1 MTESAYKQV
10 TGYMDRLHA
19 DIGKLVVL
27 LERLLEEKGFV
38 PFPSAGNR
46 GSWGLSSHYAY
57 PDRWRIPNI
66 SRFYAPR
73 EAFEVFPEGE
83 EQLETSLL
91 YFISLETDTV
101 FPFPAMLCARIAH
114 PPLPEKELYS
124 KVWHIDRLLSL
135 AQEEPRW
142 RAIREENGW
151 YVAEPADGA
160 PINRLQGYF
169 LNVFDLVDRR
179 HVIDNVVAP
188 LTSANAHLDEL
199 LTVPR
204 YGFGTYK
211 EEKV

>member
-1 MTESAYKQV
+1 
-10 TGYMDRLHA
+10 
-19 DIGKLVVL
+19 
-27 LERLLEEKGFV
+27 
-38 PFPSAGNR
+38 
-46 GSWGLSSHYAY
+46 
-57 PDRWRIPNI
+57 
-66 SRFYAPR
+66 
-73 EAFEVFPEGE
+73 
-83 EQLETSLL
+83 
-91 YFISLETDTV
+91 
-101 FPFPAMLCARIAH
+101 MLINN
-114 PPLPEKELYS
+114 S

>member
-10 TGYMDRLHA
+10 TGYIDRLHA

-27 LERLLEEKGFV
+27 VERLLEEKGFV

-83 EQLETSLL
+83 EQLETSLV

-101 FPFPAMLCARIAH
+101 F
-114 PPLPEKELYS
+114 PLPEKELYS

-151 YVAEPADGA
+151 YVAEPADEA

-179 HVIDNVVAP
+179 HVVENVIVP
-188 LTSANAHLDEL
+188 LTTAGATASATAGAHLDEL
-199 LTVPR
+199 LTVPS

-211 EEKV
+211 EETVRHIK